1 MRKRSAWLAA
11 MVGAL
16 VVAGGVVHYA
26 TGSGKSSAPHR
37 TRTGPTPKRPPIG
50 LGYGQRNLGIA
61 YGSTPAE
68 VRRQLGSPVQQ
79 RAGCWL
85 YRGRVGRIRGRWSG
99 SYVDAM
105 KFCFAEGPV
114 GSQVVTQILSHSP
127 RHTIVKRNPST
138 HKIVWKRT
146 FPAQW
151 DPPITIAEVPSWYL
165 QQNS

>member
-1 MRKRSAWLAA
+1 MWLAA
-11 MVGAL
+11 MVVGAL

-26 TGSGKSSAPHR
+26 TGSGKPSAPPR
-37 TRTGPTPKRPPIG
+37 TRIVPAPKRPPIG

-61 YGSTPAE
+61 YGSAPAE
-68 VRRQLGSPVQQ
+68 VRRQLGPPVQQ

-105 KFCFAEGPV
+105 KFCFSEGPV

-127 RHTIVKRNPST
+127 RHTIVRRDPYT
-138 HKIVWKRT
+138 HKIVSKRT
-146 FPAQW
+146 WPAQW
-151 DPPITIAEVPSWYL
+151 GPAITIAEVPAWYVE
-165 QQNS
+165 QNS